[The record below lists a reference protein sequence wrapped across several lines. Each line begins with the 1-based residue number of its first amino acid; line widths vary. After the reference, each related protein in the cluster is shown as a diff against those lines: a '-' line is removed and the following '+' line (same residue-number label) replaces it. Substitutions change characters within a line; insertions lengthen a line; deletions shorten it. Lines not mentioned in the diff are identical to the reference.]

1 MVADRAPQIL
11 TGSGGLGYVWRAS
24 QARPAPNQTSPT
36 SDAMPYYTND
46 PESYPH
52 TAPSIHVQTFHMGV
66 EEFTKADPDSW
77 MALRVSET
85 ETEAADLAGWY
96 WWACLPGC
104 MPDGEA
110 EGPFKH
116 ERAALEASRG
126 MDPHE
131 REQIELVFGLGG
143 GELSDEPWTYEYTPK
158 LYGYKGED
166 DSPRKGVYHY
176 WYECAPEYS
185 GDHALIPVGATQ
197 GSYDEDD
204 EGNLWEWC
212 TAITNVTFGPA
223 RVPIGWEFVAQFV
236 SSGEA
241 QCLCVGC
248 EDLTDE
254 DRAECPVCEG
264 SGIVYLGEGMAEV
277 VFRRLDEA
285 AAPPESD

>member
-1 MVADRAPQIL
+1 
-11 TGSGGLGYVWRAS
+11 
-24 QARPAPNQTSPT
+24 
-36 SDAMPYYTND
+36 MPYYTND

-52 TAPSIHVQTFHMGV
+52 NDSTQNVQTFHMDAQ
-66 EEFTKADPDSW
+66 EFINPDPDSW
-77 MALRVSET
+77 MAELVGEG
-85 ETEAADLAGWY
+85 EAEAADLAGWY
-96 WWACLPGC
+96 WWPCLPGC
-104 MPDGEA
+104 MPDGDPQ
-110 EGPFKH
+110 GPFKY

-126 MDPHE
+126 LDPYE
-131 REQIELVFGLGG
+131 REQIELVFCLGG

-185 GDHALIPVGATQ
+185 GGQEKIPVGATQ

-223 RVPIGWEFVAQFV
+223 QVPIGWEFVAQFV

-241 QCLCVGC
+241 TCGC
-248 EDLTDE
+248 EWAEHIETE
-254 DRAECPVCEG
+254 DCPVCEG
-264 SGIVYLGEGMAEV
+264 GGIVYLGEGMAEV

-285 AAPPESD
+285 MTPESD